1 MRAALYLAA
10 ALATW
15 YMAGMYRS
23 AALMALFAA
32 ELITALVL
40 FCLPRLLRRRAEAA
54 FFPLAGTARKGSP
67 LPCRLRLVNRAPLP
81 AGRVRGVL
89 RMRYPR
95 LDAPITTRRL
105 TWGAAAGSAGE
116 LDFSL
121 TAPYCGLLEVELV
134 RVRFY
139 DFLGLFSAS
148 RRGEGPAAIPVL
160 PPERAARIAL
170 ATAGAA
176 GGDALP
182 RPSPA
187 GDEQDP
193 GQLRSYRAGDPVRR
207 IHWNLSARSG
217 GLWVKE
223 HQREEAPQVELM
235 LNTSSTRRRSA
246 GEWSAFFEVLSALV
260 LGLLRAGAEVR
271 LTWLEAGRE
280 DFSQA
285 DLSEASDLTA
295 LLPRLYGADFSDTN
309 EAFRVRSNRRLLE
322 LGDRLLELDL
332 DLIWRHSGVRRFQFS
347 PAALDEALEEEVFT
361 L

>member
-23 AALMALFAA
+23 AALMALFVT
-32 ELITALVL
+32 ELVTALVL
-40 FCLPRLLRRRAEAA
+40 LCLPWFLRRRAEAA
-54 FFPLAGTARKGSP
+54 FYPLAGTARKGSP
-67 LPCRLRLVNRAPLP
+67 LPCRLRLVNRAPIP
-81 AGRVRGVL
+81 AGRVCGKL

-95 LDAPITTRRL
+95 LDAPPTVLRL
-105 TWGAAAGSAGE
+105 TWGAAAGSTGE

-121 TAPYCGLLEVELV
+121 TAPYCGLLDVELV

-148 RRGEGPAAIPVL
+148 RRGEGPVTIPVL
-160 PPERAARIAL
+160 PPERAARIDL
-170 ATAGAA
+170 ASAGADN
-176 GGDALP
+176 GDALP

-207 IHWNLSARSG
+207 IHWNLSARSHD
-217 GLWVKE
+217 LWVKE
-223 HQREEAPQVELM
+223 HQREEAPQVELL

-246 GEWSAFFEVLSALV
+246 GEWSAFFEVLSALA

-280 DFSQA
+280 EFSSA
-285 DLSEASDLTA
+285 DLTEASDLTA

-322 LGDRLLELDL
+322 LGDRFLELDL
-332 DLIWRHSGVRRFQFS
+332 DLIWRHSGVKRFQFS
-347 PAALDEALEEEVFT
+347 PAALDDELEGEVFT